1 MAQTLSYLTIK
12 TKQILFCSLKK
23 GFRFDMINA
32 NFWTKTRKY
41 DYNVFIKLML
51 LFIRVS
57 KFNNAEYMNII
68 VRLFDEENKESLCKA
83 IIIQLMYFHVMVL
96 MCFV

>member
-1 MAQTLSYLTIK
+1 
-12 TKQILFCSLKK
+12 
-23 GFRFDMINA
+23 MINA

-41 DYNVFIKLML
+41 DYNVFIKFTL

-68 VRLFDEENKESLCKA
+68 VRFDIYNA
-83 IIIQLMYFHVMVL
+83 INIQPMYFHFMVL
-96 MCFV
+96 KCFV

>member
-41 DYNVFIKLML
+41 DYNVFIKLTL

-57 KFNNAEYMNII
+57 KFNNAEYLNII
-68 VRLFDEENKESLCKA
+68 VRFDKPFYNLC
-83 IIIQLMYFHVMVL
+83 ISIL
-96 MCFV
+96 

>member
-41 DYNVFIKLML
+41 DYNVFIKLTL
-51 LFIRVS
+51 LFIRLS
-57 KFNNAEYMNII
+57 QFNNAEYLNII
-68 VRLFDEENKESLCKA
+68 VRFDTTNSMKKIKNHCITQLLCNRCNS
-83 IIIQLMYFHVMVL
+83 VL
-96 MCFV
+96 WF

>member
-41 DYNVFIKLML
+41 DYNVFIKFTL

-68 VRLFDEENKESLCKA
+68 VRLFDEENKESPYNA
-83 IIIQLMYFHVMVL
+83 INIQPMYFHFMVL
-96 MCFV
+96 KCFV

>member
-41 DYNVFIKLML
+41 DYNVFIKLTL

-57 KFNNAEYMNII
+57 KFNNAEYI
-68 VRLFDEENKESLCKA
+68 VRLFDEENKESLYTA
-83 IIIQLMYFHVMVL
+83 IIILPVYFHFMVFK
-96 MCFV
+96 CFV